1 MKKIGLIG
9 LLNSKALKLF
19 YSGYITNNPL
29 TIKLNIG
36 LYLVTTY
43 RSGGYKISSL
53 SVLNIQIQNGSFLEV
68 LVKGEDYDATV
79 KMDFTENSLSA
90 NYKVPVSG
98 SCNIKIYKVCQ

>member
-1 MKKIGLIG
+1 M
-9 LLNSKALKLF
+9 
-19 YSGYITNNPL
+19 
-29 TIKLNIG
+29 G

-43 RSGGYKISSL
+43 RSGGFKISSL

-68 LVKGEDYDATV
+68 LVKGENYDSTV

-98 SCNIKIYKVCQ
+98 SCTIKIYKVCQ

>member
-1 MKKIGLIG
+1 M
-9 LLNSKALKLF
+9 
-19 YSGYITNNPL
+19 
-29 TIKLNIG
+29 
-36 LYLVTTY
+36 
-43 RSGGYKISSL
+43 
-53 SVLNIQIQNGSFLEV
+53 LNIQIQNGSFLEV